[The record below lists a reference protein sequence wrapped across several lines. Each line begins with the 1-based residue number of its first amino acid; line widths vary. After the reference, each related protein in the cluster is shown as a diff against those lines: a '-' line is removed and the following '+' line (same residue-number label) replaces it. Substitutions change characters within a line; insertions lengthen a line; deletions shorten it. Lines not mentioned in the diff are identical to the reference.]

1 MSIDWSR
8 IAPVLVSIAIII
20 LIAIVRQYS
29 KTFAAIAATMPLN
42 IPLGM
47 WIVYSGSD
55 DHQAAMADFSQAA
68 VMNIIPTIL
77 FLVVAWQ
84 LSKAGYSAPA
94 TIFFGYV
101 AWAICLGLI
110 YLLRILL
117 KQL

>member
-8 IAPVLVSIAIII
+8 VAPVLISIAIII

-55 DHQAAMADFSQAA
+55 DHQAAMAEFSQAA
-68 VMNIIPTIL
+68 VMNIVPTVL

-94 TIFFGYV
+94 TIILSYI
-101 AWAICLGLI
+101 AWAICLGMI
-110 YLLRILL
+110 YLVRALL
-117 KQL
+117 THQ

>member
-1 MSIDWSR
+1 MINIDWSR
-8 IAPVLVSIAIII
+8 VAPVLVSIGVII

-55 DHQAAMADFSQAA
+55 DHQAALAEFSQAA
-68 VMNIIPTIL
+68 LMNLVPTLL

-84 LSKAGYSAPA
+84 VSKAGYSLFT
-94 TIFFGYV
+94 TIGLGYL
-101 AWAICLGLI
+101 AWGVSLG
-110 YLLRILL
+110 
-117 KQL
+117 